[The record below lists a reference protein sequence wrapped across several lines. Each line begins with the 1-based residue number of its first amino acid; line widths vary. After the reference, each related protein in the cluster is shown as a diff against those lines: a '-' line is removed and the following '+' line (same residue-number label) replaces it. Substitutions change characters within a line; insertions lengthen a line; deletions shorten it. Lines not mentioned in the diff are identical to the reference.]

1 MAVDYAFFDW
11 NIFQIFWNIFSN
23 VLSVRQCL
31 CFLRNEIFPIS
42 FYVTLKFSLFHFMFS
57 IITHFFISQ
66 TYSFLW
72 STISQISLEFRNVL
86 CAWKC
91 AWAWNGF
98 NLKSQEDPDD
108 SLTYILSHNF
118 KANKNYFFF
127 FFFYNQKCHRVGF
140 LPKNKITHKPN
151 LGEIWTLYKF
161 MNNFNVEKGCYPVSW
176 RKSLMSRPPDSASHF
191 DNIENIL
198 LDFILHKRF
207 SVALSN
213 VEP

>member
-57 IITHFFISQ
+57 IITHLFISQ

-72 STISQISLEFRNVL
+72 STISPISLEFRNVL

-91 AWAWNGF
+91 AWAWNEF

-127 FFFYNQKCHRVGF
+127 FFFTIKNVIASDFFQKIKLHTNQTLGKYERY
-140 LPKNKITHKPN
+140 TN
-151 LGEIWTLYKF
+151 LWIISMLKRDVTL
-161 MNNFNVEKGCYPVSW
+161 
-176 RKSLMSRPPDSASHF
+176 
-191 DNIENIL
+191 
-198 LDFILHKRF
+198 
-207 SVALSN
+207 
-213 VEP
+213 